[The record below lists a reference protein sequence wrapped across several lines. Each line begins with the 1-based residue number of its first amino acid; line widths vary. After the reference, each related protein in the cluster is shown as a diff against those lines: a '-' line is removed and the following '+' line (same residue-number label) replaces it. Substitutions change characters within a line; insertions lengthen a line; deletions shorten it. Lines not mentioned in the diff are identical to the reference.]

1 MNIQKI
7 EILPSLL
14 AADFSNLSYEI
25 RKIERAGCKK
35 IHLDIMDGHFVPN
48 ITFGPALIRSIRKVT
63 SLYFQ
68 AHLMIYNPERYL
80 EDFKK
85 AGVNGII
92 IHEEACHNFR
102 KALKTIRRLKLN
114 AGITLKPKTAVRSIK
129 DIIDEIDYILIMTVE
144 PGFSGQA
151 FIRGSETKVEE
162 TRKLVRDSGLAIP
175 IGVDGGIN
183 LKTIAR
189 VAKAG
194 ANELICGEAVFA
206 GNVMK
211 NIRSLYNKA
220 NEVIQ

>member
-1 MNIQKI
+1 MNAKKI

-14 AADFSNLSYEI
+14 AADFSNLSDEI

-48 ITFGPALIRSIRKVT
+48 ITFGSALIRSIRKVT
-63 SLYFQ
+63 RLYFQ
-68 AHLMIYNPERYL
+68 AHLMIDNPERYL

-92 IHEEACHNFR
+92 IHEEACDNFR
-102 KALKTIRRLKLN
+102 KALKIIRRLKLN
-114 AGITLKPKTAVRSIK
+114 AGITLKPKTAVSSIK
-129 DIIDEIDYILIMTVE
+129 DIIDEIDYVLIMTVE

-151 FIRGSETKVEE
+151 FIRGSEAKVEE
-162 TRKLVRDSGLAIP
+162 ARKLARDSGLNMP

-183 LKTIAR
+183 LRTIAR
-189 VAKAG
+189 VAEAG
-194 ANELICGEAVFA
+194 ANEFICGEAVFS
-206 GNVMK
+206 GNVIK

-220 NEVIQ
+220 SGVT